1 MKDAHKDDTAIVAAV
16 VEEACTRLGAIG
28 RVPLIV
34 VVSAEEYD
42 QIGDHPFVQLLTMIE
57 VAEEGNPSAFRRAKE
72 LIRKLSGAVHPRSW
86 RAPAGLEGSHA

>member
-1 MKDAHKDDTAIVAAV
+1 MKEKPKDDTALVAAV
-16 VEEACTRLGAIG
+16 AEDACTRLGAID

-34 VVSAEEYD
+34 VVSAQEYD
-42 QIGDHPFVQLLTMIE
+42 EIGDHPFVQLLTMIE

-86 RAPAGLEGSHA
+86 RAPAGQEGSHA